1 MNTKIYSKTSRKLIT
16 EVLVLITIVILAFLL
31 RSYKLGDEDFWVDE
45 IGHIQAAS
53 SDSFGSV
60 LNQVRIHDGAA
71 PLDYLILHNYLS
83 IIGSLPDSFYR
94 LPYVVYGGF
103 SVLLTYILARKIY
116 GPGVGILSAFLLSIS
131 QFHIRYSQEVRF
143 YSLSVLLSLISFIFL
158 HNAIRKRTKQSWWIW
173 GLINILSLYT
183 FYYFAFLLF
192 FQLVYIAFSFIHRD
206 ENSPSDRKYN
216 ESICSDDLMNIAI
229 VLITTLL
236 FFLPWV
242 ARDVFGTN
250 FVSGSFSGLN
260 LISAVNEVGRE
271 INGSLNLAL
280 FLLVIVLNFKDSYS
294 KLFLLIFCGS
304 ILGAFVID
312 ASARYFFSPRQ
323 IIFSL
328 PFFLIAVS
336 AGLQK
341 IITSIGKNQNRAA
354 KRQLNPEKNVSY
366 LPRKK
371 W

>member
-1 MNTKIYSKTSRKLIT
+1 M
-16 EVLVLITIVILAFLL
+16 
-31 RSYKLGDEDFWVDE
+31 
-45 IGHIQAAS
+45 
-53 SDSFGSV
+53 
-60 LNQVRIHDGAA
+60 
-71 PLDYLILHNYLS
+71 
-83 IIGSLPDSFYR
+83 
-94 LPYVVYGGF
+94 
-103 SVLLTYILARKIY
+103 
-116 GPGVGILSAFLLSIS
+116 
-131 QFHIRYSQEVRF
+131 
-143 YSLSVLLSLISFIFL
+143 LLSLISFIFL
-158 HNAIRKRTKQSWWIW
+158 HNAIRKRTKQAWWIW

-341 IITSIGKNQNRAA
+341 IITSIGKNQNRAMKIIGSLLILCLVLFA
-354 KRQLNPEKNVSY
+354 YIVPNGKRLVSY
-366 LPRKK
+366 FENRQKPAWSNVVEYLASENEEVDTIIVFTSMEKK
-371 W
+371 SLQYYLARDIPSQAQQIYIPSSVAEYNRIIGEGAVYTIVSKYWINRIPKEVQARFEDLKMNSVLLDNIYIVSPMSYY